1 MRCGAFVVMTGLC
14 VSCSAD
20 FTPTPNPNPCPC
32 RRLPW
37 LAVACALKVW
47 VVFVFGACCLQDL
60 DRDAHFGRRIRSAG
74 LAGQVTSTARE
85 LRAQTREASVR
96 KGILLYCRSAFWRRT
111 SAVPC
116 EIAKDWHVSRSPIRP
131 YVCVCV
137 CVCCRCVYYRVVLVG
152 LHRSVGALW
161 GWCGVCPFCCCATVS
176 CSRGPLPLWASWC
189 CSTAATSSLE
199 TTRTTRYVTRHGNMV
214 ERWVEGAGA
223 VAATVGLRWVKD
235 AKVIMFC
242 R

>member
-1 MRCGAFVVMTGLC
+1 VRCGAFVVMTGLC

-20 FTPTPNPNPCPC
+20 FTPTPTPNPCPC

-137 CVCCRCVYYRVVLVG
+137 CVVVVCITVWCWSGCTGRLVRC
-152 LHRSVGALW
+152 
-161 GWCGVCPFCCCATVS
+161 
-176 CSRGPLPLWASWC
+176 
-189 CSTAATSSLE
+189 
-199 TTRTTRYVTRHGNMV
+199 
-214 ERWVEGAGA
+214 GAGA
-223 VAATVGLRWVKD
+223 ASARSAAAPRSPARGARCLCGLRGAAQRRPRRRWRPREPPG
-235 AKVIMFC
+235 M
-242 R
+242 